1 MKSWQIFLKKSAGN
15 GSGFYC
21 ILAKS
26 FKILANFLKKTGNGS
41 GFQGIL
47 AKSFKFLANFL
58 KKQETEVACKVF

>member
-26 FKILANFLKKTGNGS
+26 FKILANFLKK
-41 GFQGIL
+41 
-47 AKSFKFLANFL
+47 
-58 KKQETEVACKVF
+58 QETEVACKVF